1 MSGFL
6 RPEVAATLSRWREP
20 LISVGVILLG
30 VWLILRPGPVVA
42 GFGWVVAALGAV
54 SLFTSIRRAR
64 FKGEGDGP
72 GIVGLVEGRLTYMG
86 PFYGGAV
93 SADDISE
100 VSFKRARDGKGYW
113 MLNHSEGVLVI
124 PASAKGAERLF
135 DLFTAMPE
143 VSAAQALAAAENQKP
158 GTTTVW
164 TREARVALTR

>member
-6 RPEVAATLSRWREP
+6 RPEAAAMLSRWREP
-20 LISVGVILLG
+20 LVSGLVIVLG
-30 VWLILRPGPVVA
+30 IWLILRPGPVVA
-42 GFGWVVAALGAV
+42 GFGWIVAALGGV
-54 SLFTSIRRAR
+54 SLFASIRRVR
-64 FKGEGDGP
+64 FKGAGDGP
-72 GIVGLVEGRLTYMG
+72 GVVDLVEGRVTYMG

-100 VSFKRARDGKGYW
+100 VAFKRARDGKGYW

-135 DLFTAMPE
+135 DLFTAMPD
-143 VSAAQALAAAENQKP
+143 VSAAVALAAIEKQSH
-158 GTTTVW
+158 GTTVVW